1 MRITITTTGDATV
14 TVTTIDVD
22 RDVELQVDDAP
33 VEDVS
38 IEHMADGFLPPLDA
52 KEARR

>member
-1 MRITITTTGDATV
+1 MRITITTTGDM

-33 VEDVS
+33 VEDVPS
-38 IEHMADGFLPPLDA
+38 EHIADGFLPPLDA
-52 KEARR
+52 EEARR

>member
-14 TVTTIDVD
+14 TTIDVD
-22 RDVELQVDDAP
+22 RDVELHVDDAP

-38 IEHMADGFLPPLDA
+38 IEHMEDGFLPPLDA

>member
-1 MRITITTTGDATV
+1 MRITITTTGDT

-22 RDVELQVDDAP
+22 RDGELQADDAP